1 MTQRK
6 GGSVTQ
12 RERRSSGQQ
21 DGDIDAITPASEP
34 RPAIIIERVEPE
46 IDSGR
51 WPVKREVGDR
61 VDVSADIFREG
72 HDVLNA
78 VLRYRT
84 ISESAW
90 HEVPLTHVNNDRWAG
105 HFDVQENTRY
115 RYTIGAFTNTFESWR
130 QEVTKKSQAGEQV
143 DSELLEGRALV
154 ERAAERATGSD
165 QAGIEAFLTQWRSAN
180 GQEAALTVALHDD
193 LSGLVDR
200 CQERTGWTLYDREL
214 EVVVD
219 RVRARYSTWYE
230 LFPRSQGTTPG
241 QGGTFKDVEAR
252 LPAIKAMG
260 FDVLYLTPIHPIG
273 RTNRKGKN
281 NSLVT
286 EPG

>member
-1 MTQRK
+1 MKQGKAKSNQAKDTR
-6 GGSVTQ
+6 TA
-12 RERRSSGQQ
+12 ERRDESRSLEPSVSGTWSS
-21 DGDIDAITPASEP
+21 IV
-34 RPAIIIERVEPE
+34 IERVQPE
-46 IDSGR
+46 IDGGR
-51 WPVKREVGDR
+51 WPIKREVGDR

-84 ISESAW
+84 ISESEW
-90 HEVPLTHVNNDRWAG
+90 HEAPLTHVNNDRWTG
-105 HFDVQENTRY
+105 HFDLPENTRY
-115 RYTIGAFTNTFESWR
+115 LYTIGAFTNTFESWR
-130 QEVTKKSQAGEQV
+130 QEVGKKSEAGEHI

-154 ERAAERATGSD
+154 ERAADRASGQD
-165 QAGIEAFLTQWRSAN
+165 KARIEEFLTRWRSSN
-180 GQEAALTVALHDD
+180 GQDAALAVALNEE
-193 LSGLVDR
+193 LSELVDR
-200 CQERTGWTLYDREL
+200 CQDRTGWTLYDREL

-219 RVRARYSTWYE
+219 RVRARYSAWYE

-273 RTNRKGKN
+273 RTNRKG
-281 NSLVT
+281 
-286 EPG
+286 